1 MRRLRACFIRI
12 TGIFGKSKRDR
23 ELSAEL
29 ESHLQLHIDDNLRA
43 GMSPQEAR
51 RRAIIK
57 LGGIESTKESYRDRR
72 SIPIIETLVQDVRF
86 GLRMLRRNP
95 GFALAVVLTLALG
108 IGANVTMFSV
118 VDSLLFRMPDQVRAP
133 EQIVN
138 VELMVKP
145 AANDPFGVED
155 RPNIAF
161 HNFPGYLNLAQN
173 VRTVD
178 VAAETSASPI
188 DFGRGVEARE
198 ISVSYVSHTYFPMI
212 GVKMAIGRPFT
223 AEEDN
228 PAAGIPAVVLGYDFW
243 RSLGADSLILDRS
256 VWIGDREFTVIGI
269 APSEFN
275 GLDSARIDVWIP
287 TSDVPVT
294 PGQDFLHSSDSWW
307 LNTIGRPKK
316 GVTPAQAESE
326 IATIYSSQPKSADRV
341 HGSIAMQNTL
351 GKEVDRKVRLTPY
364 FDSRTQKLSQSAR
377 VSLWLA
383 AVAFIVLLIA
393 CANVAN
399 LFLVRMF
406 QRKQEMAIRLQL
418 GATRGRLIAQTL
430 VESLLLSAAGGAA
443 ALLVSYWI
451 RPIVRA
457 ILFAP
462 ETYVGSFLNWR
473 LIALTMFFTALA
485 GISSALIPAWR
496 SSRTSLTL
504 DLKSD
509 RHGRSSSRSAVRATL
524 LVAQVALTLVLSIGA
539 GLFIESLRHAH
550 MFDKGFET
558 DRALIVSMNLGT
570 SNLKTAE
577 INAAFATLAQRVA
590 HSPRVE
596 RVALTH
602 AIPLMGGIYT
612 TVGDL
617 SSADSA
623 FAGIDQVSAEYFPTL
638 GIKILQGRGFL
649 PPDRPGSLPVA
660 IVNQTLARDLWHD
673 ESAIG
678 KCLILVNFKE
688 KECHTVVGVVPDQIK
703 SLAAGHVMSR
713 RLAGPAFNTADAYF
727 PIDQHIAKNFDGPAS
742 GLLIR
747 TFGPAS
753 GAQHDIAVTLAGLAP
768 GGRYVSVRP
777 FSELMDPQI
786 QSFRLGASMF
796 SLFGA
801 LALLLSAVGIYGVLA
816 FLVRQRT
823 NEIGIRM
830 ALGALPRDVLK
841 LVVWQGMKFAALG
854 VGIGIVA
861 ALSLTRFVRSLL
873 FEVRPA
879 NLTSYI
885 SACAVLIAIAL
896 LACLLPAWRAA
907 RVDPAM
913 SLRHE

>member
-1 MRRLRACFIRI
+1 MRRVRAWFIRI
-12 TGIFGKSKRDR
+12 TGIFNKSKRDR

-57 LGGIESTKESYRDRR
+57 LGGIESTKEIYRERR
-72 SIPIIETLVQDVRF
+72 SIPVIETLLQDVRF

-118 VDSLLFRMPDQVRAP
+118 VDSLSFRMPDHVRAP

-145 AANDPFGVED
+145 AANDPIGPED
-155 RPNIAF
+155 RANVAF

-173 VRTVD
+173 VHTVEL
-178 VAAETSASPI
+178 AAETSAWPT
-188 DFGRGVEARE
+188 DFGRGADARE
-198 ISVSYVSHTYFPMI
+198 ISVSYVTHTYFSLL
-212 GVKMAIGRPFT
+212 GVQMAKGRSFT
-223 AEEDN
+223 SEEDN
-228 PAAGIPAVVLGYDFW
+228 PTGGIPVAVLGNDFW
-243 RSLGADSLILDRS
+243 RSLGSDTKILNRV
-256 VWIGDREFTVIGI
+256 VWIGDRQFTVIGV
-269 APSEFN
+269 APQEFN
-275 GLDSARIDVWIP
+275 GLDSARIDAWIP
-287 TSDVPVT
+287 VSDVPVA
-294 PGQDFLHSSDSWW
+294 PGRDLLHSKDNWW
-307 LNTIGRPKK
+307 LTTIGRPRK
-316 GVTPAQAESE
+316 GVTRAQAESE
-326 IATIYSSQPKSADRV
+326 IAAVYNRDAMADEHVRGDVTMQSS
-341 HGSIAMQNTL
+341 L
-351 GKEVDRKVRLTPY
+351 GTNVDRNVRLAPY
-364 FDSRTQKLSQSAR
+364 FDSRTDKLSQSAR
-377 VSLWLA
+377 VSLCLA

-399 LFLVRMF
+399 LFLARMV

-418 GATRGRLIAQTL
+418 GATRGRLIGQTL
-430 VESLLLSAAGGAA
+430 VESLLLSASGGAA

-451 RPIVRA
+451 RPIARA
-457 ILFAP
+457 VLFAP
-462 ETYVGSFLNWR
+462 KTYVGNFLNWR
-473 LIALTMFFTALA
+473 LILLTLFFTALA

-496 SSRTSLTL
+496 ASRPTLTS

-509 RHGRSSSRSAVRATL
+509 RQGSSSSRSAVRAVL

-550 MFDKGFET
+550 MFDQGFQT
-558 DRALIVSMNLGT
+558 DRALLVSMNLDT
-570 SNLKTAE
+570 SNLKTTE
-577 INAAFATLAQRVA
+577 INTAYDGLAERAAHT
-590 HSPRVE
+590 PRVE
-596 RVALTH
+596 RVALAK

-612 TVGDL
+612 EVGDPV
-617 SSADSA
+617 SNDSA
-623 FAGIDQVSAEYFPTL
+623 FAGIDQVSAEYFATL

-649 PPDRPGSLPVA
+649 PSDRFGAVPVA
-660 IVNQTLARDLWHD
+660 IVNQTLARDVWHD
-673 ESAIG
+673 ESPIG
-678 KCLILVNFKE
+678 KCLALINYK
-688 KECHTVVGVVPDQIK
+688 KRECHTVVGVVPDQIK

-713 RLAGPAFNTADAYF
+713 KMAGPSFNTADAYF
-727 PIDQHIAKNFDGPAS
+727 PIDQPISKDFDGATS

-747 TFGPAS
+747 TSGPAS
-753 GAQHDIAVTLAGLAP
+753 VAQHDVSVALAGLAP

-777 FSELMDPQI
+777 FSEVMDPQI
-786 QSFRLGASMF
+786 RPFRLGASMF
-796 SLFGA
+796 TLFGA

-823 NEIGIRM
+823 SEIGIRM

-841 LVVWQGMKFAALG
+841 LVIWQGMKFAALG
-854 VGIGIVA
+854 LIIGIA
-861 ALSLTRFVRSLL
+861 TSLSLTRLVRSLL
-873 FEVRPA
+873 FEVRPTDV
-879 NLTSYI
+879 TSYV
-885 SACAVLIAIAL
+885 SACAILATVAL

-907 RVDPAM
+907 SVDPAT